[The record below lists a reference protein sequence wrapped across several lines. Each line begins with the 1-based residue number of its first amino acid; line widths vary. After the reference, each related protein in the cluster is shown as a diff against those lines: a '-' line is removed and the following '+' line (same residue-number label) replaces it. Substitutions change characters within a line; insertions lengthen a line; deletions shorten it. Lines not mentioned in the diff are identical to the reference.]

1 MEQPEGQ
8 EAVDPR
14 AKVKPFRLNNTLY
27 EGILKKYPAD
37 SQEVQLIETIKRA
50 EVSFEALSL
59 LFGIDEKV
67 LTRNI
72 YGTAVVAEEDKD
84 TIYRKIPLILNE
96 ALALDLLPC
105 SDKRAIIPILQT
117 SVRIILQA
125 KRLEALS
132 K

>member
-14 AKVKPFRLNNTLY
+14 TKVKPFRLNNTLY

-37 SQEVQLIETIKRA
+37 SQEVQLIEMIKRA

>member
-14 AKVKPFRLNNTLY
+14 TKVKPFRLNNTLY

-37 SQEVQLIETIKRA
+37 SQEVQLIEMIKRA

-84 TIYRKIPLILNE
+84 TIYRKIPLILSE